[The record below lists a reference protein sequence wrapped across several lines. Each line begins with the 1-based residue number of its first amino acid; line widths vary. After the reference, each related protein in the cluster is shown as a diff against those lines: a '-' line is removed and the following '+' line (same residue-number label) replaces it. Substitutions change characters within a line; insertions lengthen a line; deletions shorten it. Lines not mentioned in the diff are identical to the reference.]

1 MSVDVNGF
9 ERLAGYGISGLFAQL
24 QSNYPLDS
32 AQREQV
38 QGA

>member
-1 MSVDVNGF
+1 MDVSGIN
-9 ERLAGYGISGLFAQL
+9 LAEMLCICRLFAQPRL
-24 QSNYPLDS
+24 NRRLDS